1 MDEMNKE
8 VSELKELTVGELVTG
23 KVVKI
28 EDKQILVDIGWKT
41 DGIVP
46 INELSNL
53 HIETANEV
61 VSMDDELTLKIKK
74 ISDDEVILSK
84 QAVDTEQAW
93 IELEEKLET
102 GEVFEATVK
111 EIVKGGLVV
120 DVGVRGFVPAS
131 LVEVHFVDDFSSYL
145 NKSLQ
150 LKVIELDR
158 TKNRVILSHR
168 AVVEAEEAIQ
178 KEQLLSSLTEGQVVE
193 GKVARIT
200 DFGVFVDLGG
210 IDGLVHISE
219 LAHEH
224 VDHASDVVKEDEP
237 IKVKV
242 LSVDPESE
250 RISLSVKAT
259 LPGPWENIEDKLTP
273 GDVVEGV
280 VKRLVHFGA
289 FVEVLP
295 RVEGLVHI
303 SQISTEHIGSPQEVL
318 EVDQKVEVKILDVNE
333 KEKRISLSIKEIELE
348 KNQQE
353 LKTYERDDD
362 ESGFSFGDVIG
373 DQLDKLKE

>member
-8 VSELKELTVGELVTG
+8 VAELKEFFVGEEVTG
-23 KVVKI
+23 KVVKV
-28 EDKQILVDIGWKT
+28 EDDQVLVDIGWKT

-46 INELSNL
+46 LNELSSQRIEQASDVVNL
-53 HIETANEV
+53 
-61 VSMDDELTLKIKK
+61 DDELTLKIKK

-84 QAVDTEQAW
+84 KVVDVEKTW
-93 IELEEKLET
+93 SDLSEKLES
-102 GEVFEATVK
+102 GEVFDATVK

-120 DVGVRGFVPAS
+120 DVGLRGFVPAS

-145 NKSLQ
+145 DTELS
-150 LKVIELDR
+150 LKVVELDR
-158 TKNRVILSHR
+158 SKNRVILSHR
-168 AVVEAEEAIQ
+168 AVVEEKNEQQ
-178 KEQLLSSLTEGQVVE
+178 KEERLSSLAEGQVVE

-200 DFGVFVDLGG
+200 DFGAFIDLGG

-224 VDHASDVVKEDEP
+224 VDHASDVIKEGET

-242 LSVDPESE
+242 LAVDQETE

-259 LPGPWENIEDKLTP
+259 LPGPWENIEDKIKP
-273 GDVVEGV
+273 GDVVKGT
-280 VKRLVHFGA
+280 VKRLVNFGA

-303 SQISTEHIGSPQEVL
+303 SQISTEHIGTPQEIL
-318 EVDQKVEVKILDVNE
+318 EVDQEVEAKVLEVNGQ
-333 KEKRISLSIKEIELE
+333 EKRISLSIRELEVE

-353 LKTYERDDD
+353 LKTYEKD
-362 ESGFSFGDVIG
+362 EDQGFSISDVIG
-373 DQLDKLKE
+373 DQLDQFKQ

>member
-1 MDEMNKE
+1 MEEMNKE
-8 VSELKELTVGELVTG
+8 LSELQELTVGQTVTG
-23 KVVKI
+23 KVVKV
-28 EDKQILVDIGWKT
+28 EDKQILVDIGWKS
-41 DGIVP
+41 DGVVP

-53 HIETANEV
+53 HIETASEV
-61 VSMDDELTLKIKK
+61 AKIDDEITLKIKK

-84 QAVDTEQAW
+84 QVVDTEQAW
-93 IELEEKLET
+93 QDLEAKLET
-102 GEVFEATVK
+102 GEIFNATVK

-120 DVGVRGFVPAS
+120 DVGVRGFIPAS
-131 LVEVHFVDDFSSYL
+131 LVEIHFVEDFSSYL
-145 NKSLQ
+145 DTELSI
-150 LKVIELDR
+150 KVVELDR

-168 AVVEAEEAIQ
+168 AVKEEEEAAN
-178 KEQLLSSLTEGQVVE
+178 KEERLESLTAGEVIE

-224 VDHASDVVKEDEP
+224 VEHASEVVKEDEV

-242 LSVDPESE
+242 LSVDVEAE

-259 LPGPWENIEDKLTP
+259 LPGPWENISEQIKA

-280 VKRLVHFGA
+280 VKRLVNFGA

-303 SQISTEHIGSPQEVL
+303 SQISTEHIGTPEEVL
-318 EVDQKVEVKILDVNE
+318 EVDQKIEVKVLDVNE
-333 KEKRISLSIKEIELE
+333 ADKRISLSIKEIEVE

-353 LKTYERDDD
+353 LKSYEKDADQ
-362 ESGFSFGDVIG
+362 GFSISDVIG
-373 DQLDKLKE
+373 DQLDKFKN

>member
-8 VSELKELTVGELVTG
+8 VAELKEFFVGEEVTG
-23 KVVKI
+23 KVVKV
-28 EDKQILVDIGWKT
+28 EDDQVLVDIGWKT

-46 INELSNL
+46 LNELSSQRIEQASDVVNL
-53 HIETANEV
+53 
-61 VSMDDELTLKIKK
+61 DDELTLKIKK

-84 QAVDTEQAW
+84 KVVDVEKTW
-93 IELEEKLET
+93 SDLSEKLES
-102 GEVFEATVK
+102 GEVFDATVK

-120 DVGVRGFVPAS
+120 DVGLRGFVPAS

-145 NKSLQ
+145 DTELS
-150 LKVIELDR
+150 LKVVELDR
-158 TKNRVILSHR
+158 SKNRVILSHR
-168 AVVEAEEAIQ
+168 AVVEEKNEQQ
-178 KEQLLSSLTEGQVVE
+178 KEARLSSLAEGQVVE

-200 DFGVFVDLGG
+200 DFGAFIDLGG

-224 VDHASDVVKEDEP
+224 VDHASDVIKEGET

-242 LSVDPESE
+242 LAVDQETE

-259 LPGPWENIEDKLTP
+259 LPGPWENIEDKIKP
-273 GDVVEGV
+273 GDVVKGT
-280 VKRLVHFGA
+280 VKRLVNFGA

-303 SQISTEHIGSPQEVL
+303 SQISTEHIGTPQEVL
-318 EVDQKVEVKILDVNE
+318 EVDQEVEAKVLEVNGQ
-333 KEKRISLSIKEIELE
+333 EKRISLSIRELEVE

-353 LKTYERDDD
+353 LKTYEKD
-362 ESGFSFGDVIG
+362 EDQGFSISDVIG
-373 DQLDKLKE
+373 DQLDQFKQ

>member
-8 VSELKELTVGELVTG
+8 VAELKEFYVGQEVTG
-23 KVVKI
+23 KVVKV
-28 EDKQILVDIGWKT
+28 EDDQVLVDIGWKT

-46 INELSNL
+46 LNELSSQRIEQASDVVNL
-53 HIETANEV
+53 
-61 VSMDDELTLKIKK
+61 DDEFTLKIKK

-84 QAVDTEQAW
+84 KVVD
-93 IELEEKLET
+93 IEKTWSDLAEKLES
-102 GEVFEATVK
+102 GEVFDATVK

-120 DVGVRGFVPAS
+120 DVGLRGFVPAS

-145 NKSLQ
+145 DTELS
-150 LKVIELDR
+150 LKVVELDR
-158 TKNRVILSHR
+158 SKNRVILSHR
-168 AVVEAEEAIQ
+168 AVVEEKNEQQ
-178 KEQLLSSLTEGQVVE
+178 KEARLSSLAEGQVVE

-200 DFGVFVDLGG
+200 DFGAFIDLGG

-224 VDHASDVVKEDEP
+224 VEHASDLLKEGET

-242 LSVDPESE
+242 LSVDQETE

-259 LPGPWENIEDKLTP
+259 LPGPWENIEDKIKP
-273 GDVVEGV
+273 GDVVKGT
-280 VKRLVHFGA
+280 VKRLVSFGA
-289 FVEVLP
+289 FVELLP

-303 SQISTEHIGSPQEVL
+303 SQISTEHIGTPQEVL
-318 EVDQKVEVKILDVNE
+318 EVEQEIEAKVLEVNE
-333 KEKRISLSIKEIELE
+333 QEKRISLSMRELEVE

-353 LKTYERDDD
+353 LKSYEKD
-362 ESGFSFGDVIG
+362 EDQGFSISDVIG
-373 DQLDKLKE
+373 DQLDQFKS

>member
-8 VSELKELTVGELVTG
+8 VAELKEFYVGQEVTG
-23 KVVKI
+23 KVVKV
-28 EDKQILVDIGWKT
+28 EDDQVLVDIGWKT

-46 INELSNL
+46 LNELSSQRIEQASDVVNL
-53 HIETANEV
+53 
-61 VSMDDELTLKIKK
+61 DDEFTLKIKK

-84 QAVDTEQAW
+84 KVVD
-93 IELEEKLET
+93 IEKTWSDLAEKLES
-102 GEVFEATVK
+102 GEVFDATVK

-120 DVGVRGFVPAS
+120 DVGLRGFVPAS

-145 NKSLQ
+145 DTELS
-150 LKVIELDR
+150 LKVVELDR
-158 TKNRVILSHR
+158 SKNRVILSHR
-168 AVVEAEEAIQ
+168 AVVEEKNEQQ
-178 KEQLLSSLTEGQVVE
+178 KEARLSSLAEGQVVE

-200 DFGVFVDLGG
+200 DFGAFIDLGG

-224 VDHASDVVKEDEP
+224 VEHASDLLKEGET

-242 LSVDPESE
+242 LSVDQETE

-259 LPGPWENIEDKLTP
+259 LPGPWENIEDKIKP
-273 GDVVEGV
+273 GDVVKGT
-280 VKRLVHFGA
+280 VKRLVSFGA
-289 FVEVLP
+289 FVELLP

-303 SQISTEHIGSPQEVL
+303 SQISTEHIGTPQEVL
-318 EVDQKVEVKILDVNE
+318 EVEQEIEAKVLEVNE
-333 KEKRISLSIKEIELE
+333 QEKRISLSMRELEVE

-353 LKTYERDDD
+353 LKSYEKD
-362 ESGFSFGDVIG
+362 EDQGFSISDVIG
-373 DQLDKLKE
+373 DQLDQFK

>member
-8 VSELKELTVGELVTG
+8 VAELKEFFVGEEVTG
-23 KVVKI
+23 KVVKV
-28 EDKQILVDIGWKT
+28 EDDQVLVDIGWKT

-46 INELSNL
+46 LNELSSQRIEQASDVVNL
-53 HIETANEV
+53 
-61 VSMDDELTLKIKK
+61 DDELTLKIKK

-84 QAVDTEQAW
+84 KVVDVEKTW
-93 IELEEKLET
+93 SDLSEKLES
-102 GEVFEATVK
+102 GEVFDATVK

-120 DVGVRGFVPAS
+120 DVGLRGFVPAS

-145 NKSLQ
+145 DTELS
-150 LKVIELDR
+150 LKVVELDR
-158 TKNRVILSHR
+158 SKNRVILSHR
-168 AVVEAEEAIQ
+168 AVVEEKNEQQ
-178 KEQLLSSLTEGQVVE
+178 KEERLSSLAEGQVVE

-200 DFGVFVDLGG
+200 DFGAFIDLGG

-224 VDHASDVVKEDEP
+224 VDHASDVIKEGET

-242 LSVDPESE
+242 LAVDQETE

-259 LPGPWENIEDKLTP
+259 LPGPWENIEDKIKP
-273 GDVVEGV
+273 GDVVKGT
-280 VKRLVHFGA
+280 VKRLVNFGA

-303 SQISTEHIGSPQEVL
+303 SQISTEHIGTPQEVL
-318 EVDQKVEVKILDVNE
+318 EVDQEVEAKVLEVNGQ
-333 KEKRISLSIKEIELE
+333 EKRISLSIRELEVE

-353 LKTYERDDD
+353 LKTYEKD
-362 ESGFSFGDVIG
+362 EDQGFSISDVIG
-373 DQLDKLKE
+373 DQLDQFKQ

>member
-8 VSELKELTVGELVTG
+8 VSELKELTVGEQVTG
-23 KVVKI
+23 KVVKV
-28 EDKQILVDIGWKT
+28 EDKQVLVDIGWKT

-53 HIETANEV
+53 HIETAGEIVNI
-61 VSMDDELTLKIKK
+61 DDELTLKIKK
-74 ISDDEVILSK
+74 ITDDEVILSK

-93 IELEEKLET
+93 NDLEDKLET

-131 LVEVHFVDDFSSYL
+131 LVETHFVDDFSNYL
-145 NKSLQ
+145 DTTLS
-150 LKVIELDR
+150 LKVVELDQ

-168 AVVEAEEAIQ
+168 AVVEAEEEVK
-178 KEQLLSSLTEGQVVE
+178 KEELLANLQEGQVVE

-224 VDHASDVVKEDEP
+224 VEHANDVVKEDEL
-237 IKVKV
+237 IKVKI
-242 LSVDPESE
+242 LSIDPESE

-259 LPGPWENIEDKLTP
+259 LPGPWENVESKLSP

-303 SQISTEHIGSPQEVL
+303 SQISTEHIGTPQEVL
-318 EVDQKVEVKILDVNE
+318 EVDQKVQVKVLDVNE
-333 KEKRISLSIKEIELE
+333 ADKRISLSIKEIEIE

-353 LKTYERDDD
+353 LKSYEKEDD
-362 ESGFSFGDVIG
+362 EAGFSFSDVIG
-373 DQLDKLKE
+373 DQLDKFKE